1 LFIFDLSHEDSLQVD
16 LAYSKIEQV
25 DDLRVHHMPKGSLTT
40 LRELQER
47 HHNNAIAARSKKRNI
62 SQADEFSQLTF
73 DSGGSQQSASGSSQQ
88 TSAIESQPL
97 PDDIE
102 IGLNSTKSKSKEKK
116 LKKMKKIK

>member
-1 LFIFDLSHEDSLQVD
+1 MLTFDLSHEDLLQVD

-73 DSGGSQQSASGSSQQ
+73 DSGGSQQSVSGSSQQ
-88 TSAIESQPL
+88 TSVVESQPL
-97 PDDIE
+97 PDGIE
-102 IGLNSTKSKSKEKK
+102 SGLNATKSKSKS
-116 LKKMKKIK
+116 KKMKKLK